1 MVPSAGAK
9 PLTLAQ
15 DVRLPTRSRPALSPD
30 GKWVAYGLSDPSG
43 DDAIYLSTLD
53 GKTVRQIPTSMKA
66 VGDPA
71 IAVKDGRTVLAFTAL
86 PGGEAGWRTLVV
98 IDITDAL

>member
-1 MVPSAGAK
+1 MFACPRVRGRRCLQMASGWPTVSAIPQK
-9 PLTLAQ
+9 TM
-15 DVRLPTRSRPALSPD
+15 RSTCRA
-30 GKWVAYGLSDPSG
+30 W
-43 DDAIYLSTLD
+43 
-53 GKTVRQIPTSMKA
+53 VRQIPTGMKA

-86 PGGEAGWRTLVV
+86 PGEEAGWRTLVV